1 MWELDHKEG
10 WTPKNWCFKT
20 VVLEKTLE
28 CPLDCKEIQLC
39 KPKGNQSWIFI
50 GGTDTEAESLILRPP
65 DAKSRLIRKDPDA
78 GKDWRQEEKGTTQ
91 DEMVGWH
98 HRFNGREFEHA
109 PGDGE
114 GQGSLAYYSPQHCK
128 ESDTTEQLNWTEYSI
143 VYMWHIFFTHSLV
156 YRHLGF
162 SHVLATVSSD
172 WVTKQQP
179 SLLCVLD
186 YTYKWHQTVFCLSPS
201 DFLFHLV

>member
-1 MWELDHKEG
+1 MLDHKEG

-28 CPLDCKEIQLC
+28 CPLDCKDIKPC

-50 GGTDTEAESLILRPP
+50 GGNDTEAESLILRPP
-65 DAKSRLIRKDPDA
+65 DAKSRFIRKDPDA

-98 HRFNGREFEHA
+98 HRLNGREFERA
-109 PGDGE
+109 PGDGG
-114 GQGSLAYYSPQHCK
+114 GQGSLACCSPQRCK
-128 ESDTTEQLNWTEYSI
+128 ESDTTEWLNWTEYSI
-143 VYMWHIFFTHSLV
+143 VYMWHIFFIHSLV

-162 SHVLATVSSD
+162 FHVLATVSSD
-172 WVTKQQP
+172 WVTKQQQ
-179 SLLCVLD
+179 SLSYVLD

>member
-1 MWELDHKEG
+1 MLDHKEG

-28 CPLDCKEIQLC
+28 CPLDCKDIKPC

-65 DAKSRLIRKDPDA
+65 DAKSRFIRKDPDA

-98 HRFNGREFEHA
+98 HRLNGREFERA
-109 PGDGE
+109 PGDGG
-114 GQGSLAYYSPQHCK
+114 GQGSLACCSPQRCK
-128 ESDTTEQLNWTEYSI
+128 ESDTTEWLNWTEYSI
-143 VYMWHIFFTHSLV
+143 VYMWHIFFIHSLV

-162 SHVLATVSSD
+162 FLVLATVSSD
-172 WVTKQQP
+172 WVTKQQQ
-179 SLLCVLD
+179 SLSYVLD